1 MVCDV
6 LEYLEGIKPI
16 KESILANKTNS
27 KEAYSFNNTNGR
39 SVRAFRSM
47 SINNRSETLNQSR
60 KLSYVFVQRVQ
71 RTLRAANQVNKLKTR
86 W

>member
-16 KESILANKTNS
+16 KESILADKTNS

-60 KLSYVFVQRVQ
+60 KLSYVFVQR
-71 RTLRAANQVNKLKTR
+71 TLRGANQVNELKTR